1 MKLYDGGRAPN
12 PRRTRI
18 FLAEKDIELPIE
30 QVDLGAMQHKSA
42 AYAAVNPL
50 MRVPALVLDD
60 GTVITESIA
69 ICRYF
74 EALHPD
80 PPLFGRGALEMAHIE
95 MWNRRLE
102 LHLLFPVSHVFRNSH
117 PAMKEMEV
125 PQVPAW
131 AEANKPRIREFVA
144 LLDARVE
151 ASPVHCRRCILGR
164 RHYRP
169 RRRGLHEA
177 GEARGAGRT
186 HQSQALARRCFRAA
200 ERVGLSMRLTIVGS
214 GDAFGSGGRFNT
226 CFFARDRRRARSWS
240 IAEPRRW
247 SRSRRMASIP
257 TASTASCFRICT
269 ATISARF
276 RSSCSMPSSL
286 PSASGRS

>member
-1 MKLYDGGRAPN
+1 MWWARSKAIHMKLYDGGRAPN
-12 PRRTRI
+12 PRRTRV

-80 PPLFGRGALEMAHIE
+80 PPLFGRGALEMARIE

-131 AEANKPRIREFVA
+131 AEANKPRIQEFVT
-144 LLDARVE
+144 LLDAE
-151 ASPVHCRRCILGR
+151 LEH
-164 RHYRP
+164 RP
-169 RRRGLHEA
+169 
-177 GEARGAGRT
+177 
-186 HQSQALARRCFRAA
+186 F
-200 ERVGLSMRLTIVGS
+200 IV
-214 GDAFGSGGRFNT
+214 GDAFSVADITGLVAVDFMKPAKLAVPDKLTNLK
-226 CFFARDRRRARSWS
+226 
-240 IAEPRRW
+240 RW
-247 SRSRRMASIP
+247 HADV
-257 TASTASCFRICT
+257 
-269 ATISARF
+269 SAR
-276 RSSCSMPSSL
+276 
-286 PSASGRS
+286 PSASA